1 MSSFIYLGDFSS
13 ILPYDK
19 ILKFAETANWQQVC
33 SSETDHSKSN
43 RPLKEQKQSTYYN
56 KHNAS
61 RFDAVVKDQNFFTPE
76 WFRVFRIKN
85 QDYQAKIYKT
95 LPGNIE
101 PPHIDFFPSFIGHTD
116 KEGKL
121 HSQEYIAEQ
130 SKKIIRLWIPLQDSE
145 LGHLLFSPDQVVDKW
160 VKGNVWELV
169 GGKTH
174 GFVNAGRK
182 PRLVLVFTGWRA

>member
-19 ILKFAETANWQQVC
+19 ILNFVETARWQQVC
-33 SSETDHSKSN
+33 SSKTEHTKN
-43 RPLKEQKQSTYYN
+43 TRPVDEQEQSYFYN
-56 KHNAS
+56 EWNSS
-61 RFDAVVKDQNFFTPE
+61 RFEVTVKDQNFFSHE
-76 WFRVFRIKN
+76 WFRVLGAKN
-85 QDYQAKIYKT
+85 EDYQAKIYKT
-95 LPGNIE
+95 LPGHTE

-116 KEGKL
+116 KEGNL
-121 HSQEYIAEQ
+121 YSPEYIAEQ
-130 SKKIIRLWIPLQDSE
+130 SKKIIRAWIPLGDSE
-145 LGHLLFSPDQVVDKW
+145 LGHLLFSPDQVISRW

-182 PRLVLVFTGWRA
+182 PRFVLVFTGWRT